1 MTDSDLA
8 FESKNHLLGEILT
21 SISSPKRYSS
31 SIVLSKAVIL
41 EREPANLRDQWAIQ
55 VKNTQGNSLGYLSR
69 LVTKWLA
76 PLLDTEKVRIE
87 GFIPARTGISRS
99 LKPFSLPIVLSVFIA
114 EQEDG
119 VLNKKNIRTR
129 EDIVHQIV
137 FQAYQQAHR
146 FTDPKLIEYLAEGL
160 KPLTRQ
166 KLHPETHLLMALLP
180 GIANENRVAQAL
192 KRMVQSNDIPGWNTA
207 NE

>member
-31 SIVLSKAVIL
+31 SIVLSEVVIL

-76 PLLDTEKVRIE
+76 PLLDTEKVRTE
-87 GFIPARTGISRS
+87 GFIPARPGVSHS
-99 LKPFSLPIVLSVFIA
+99 AKASSLPVVLSVFIA

-166 KLHPETHLLMALLP
+166 KLHPETHLLIALLP

-192 KRMVQSNDIPGWNTA
+192 KRMVQSNDIPGRNTA

>member
-31 SIVLSKAVIL
+31 SIVLSEAVIL

-76 PLLDTEKVRIE
+76 PLLDTEKVRTE
-87 GFIPARTGISRS
+87 GFIPARPGVSRS
-99 LKPFSLPIVLSVFIA
+99 LKPFSVPIVLSVFIA

-119 VLNKKNIRTR
+119 LLNKKNISTR

-137 FQAYQQAHR
+137 FQAYQQANR
-146 FTDPKLIEYLAEGL
+146 FTDPKLIEHLAEGL
-160 KPLTRQ
+160 KPLARQ
-166 KLHPETHLLMALLP
+166 KLHPETHLLLALLP

-192 KRMVQSNDIPGWNTA
+192 KRMVQSNDIPGRNMA
-207 NE
+207 SE